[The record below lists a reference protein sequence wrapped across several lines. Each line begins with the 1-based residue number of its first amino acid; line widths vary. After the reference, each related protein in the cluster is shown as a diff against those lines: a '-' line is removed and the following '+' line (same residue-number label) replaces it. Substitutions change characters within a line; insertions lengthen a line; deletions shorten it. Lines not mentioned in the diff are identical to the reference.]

1 MTPQRSPKKRS
12 FSQTQEDDNDDFD
25 ADLPNASALKRP
37 RSHKIVFHPDTVDN
51 SLWADLND
59 AKRYGELN
67 MLARQYKFL
76 LHPDYKKAVLS
87 TTPKH
92 SRPPSPR
99 SPSASS
105 SGNADAHDLPP
116 TASDLKDRN
125 EFALLSIRGNLDAS
139 SKNRDRAMFYSVD
152 KCGFVPHPPKK
163 QWSIGASADPDS
175 PREMP
180 DVETPCRSPLPE
192 ERQQAEGELREA
204 RQRVNKLRPFE
215 EFALKIEKAK
225 ALPFTG
231 FTKPPIYGKAPK
243 GKVGE
248 AVLDP
253 FAKPYVLEKPLSKED
268 IAQLSYV
275 LMTAIGDN
283 CEAKEAFMK
292 LMTWRG
298 QLGFE
303 AGHSQGIRAQL
314 ARLARQAAEVNN
326 RDSPP

>member
-1 MTPQRSPKKRS
+1 MTPQWSPKKRS
-12 FSQTQEDDNDDFD
+12 FSQTRDDDNDDFD

-163 QWSIGASADPDS
+163 QWSIGATGDPES

-231 FTKPPIYGKAPK
+231 FTKPLIYGKAPK